1 MFVGSVVCT
10 FRVEVP
16 PEAEEI
22 KLVDSVFVVSVWR
35 LVLTPG
41 IRTFVKV
48 VEPGLDSA
56 LEDTTDDG
64 VNGVFVEIVGETVDG
79 VSGVVVGVV
88 IGVVVTDIAEGV
100 VLKVLVTEVDGITAV
115 MAAEEAVGLV
125 VGVIVEVVVGA
136 VVRVV
141 IRGFLEVDIEI
152 AVGMD
157 AKVAVEVVKGGIITV
172 VGDCISEV
180 GSVSGRSVVLTSA
193 DVDCSDEEAD
203 VVSSVPGVEVLK
215 LIEVND
221 GEMVLVVAFP
231 EVVEVCKLVEGVV
244 VVVEVEMHS
253 SKVEKDVIQ
262 SILSALLR
270 PLARIIGMVVQV
282 TEVAMH
288 VSTMGGAVTVDVT
301 IGVVVVTVS
310 VEVEG
315 QSESVKV
322 NVRHLPSMRS

>member
-1 MFVGSVVCT
+1 MFIGSVVCT

-56 LEDTTDDG
+56 FEDTTDDG
-64 VNGVFVEIVGETVDG
+64 VNGVFVEIV
-79 VSGVVVGVV
+79 

-100 VLKVLVTEVDGITAV
+100 VVKVLVAEVDGITAV

-136 VVRVV
+136 VVGAVVRVV

-157 AKVAVEVVKGGIITV
+157 AKVTVEVVKGGIITV
-172 VGDCISEV
+172 VGDSISEV

-215 LIEVND
+215 LIEVKD
-221 GEMVLVVAFP
+221 GEMVIVVAFS

-301 IGVVVVTVS
+301 IGVVVITVS

>member
-1 MFVGSVVCT
+1 MFIGSVVCT

-56 LEDTTDDG
+56 FEDTTDDG
-64 VNGVFVEIVGETVDG
+64 VNGVFVQI
-79 VSGVVVGVV
+79 V

-100 VLKVLVTEVDGITAV
+100 VVKVLVAEVDGITAV

-136 VVRVV
+136 VVGAVVRVV

-157 AKVAVEVVKGGIITV
+157 AKVTVEVVKGGIITV
-172 VGDCISEV
+172 VGDSISEV

-215 LIEVND
+215 LIEVKD
-221 GEMVLVVAFP
+221 GEMVIVVAFS

-301 IGVVVVTVS
+301 IGVVVITVS

>member
-1 MFVGSVVCT
+1 MFIGSVVCT

-56 LEDTTDDG
+56 FEDTTDDG
-64 VNGVFVEIVGETVDG
+64 VNGVFVEIV
-79 VSGVVVGVV
+79 

-100 VLKVLVTEVDGITAV
+100 VVKILVAEVDGITAV

-136 VVRVV
+136 VVGAVVRVV

-157 AKVAVEVVKGGIITV
+157 AKVTVEVVKGGIITV
-172 VGDCISEV
+172 VGDSISEV

-215 LIEVND
+215 LIEVKD
-221 GEMVLVVAFP
+221 GEMVIVVAFS

-301 IGVVVVTVS
+301 IGVVVITVS

>member
-1 MFVGSVVCT
+1 MFIGSVVCT

-56 LEDTTDDG
+56 FEDTTDDG
-64 VNGVFVEIVGETVDG
+64 VNGVFVEIV
-79 VSGVVVGVV
+79 
-88 IGVVVTDIAEGV
+88 IGVVVTDIAEGIV
-100 VLKVLVTEVDGITAV
+100 VKVLVAEVDGITAV

-136 VVRVV
+136 VVGAVVRVV

-157 AKVAVEVVKGGIITV
+157 AKVTVEVVKGGIITV
-172 VGDCISEV
+172 VGDSISEV

-215 LIEVND
+215 LIEVKD
-221 GEMVLVVAFP
+221 GEMVIVVAFS

-301 IGVVVVTVS
+301 IGVVVITVS